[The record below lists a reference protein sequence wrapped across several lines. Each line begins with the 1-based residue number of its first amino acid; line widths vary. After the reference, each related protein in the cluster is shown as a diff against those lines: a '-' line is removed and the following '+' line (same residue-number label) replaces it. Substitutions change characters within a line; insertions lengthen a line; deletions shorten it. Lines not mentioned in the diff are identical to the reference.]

1 MRGAGL
7 EQRADLAFLRARREG
22 IRTAAGYLAPTGAGK
37 VNIKSP
43 GEPIPTAAGLGLNG
57 AVSAET
63 AILRGISGIA

>member
-22 IRTAAGYLAPTGAGK
+22 IRTAAGYLVQTGADR
-37 VNIKSP
+37 VNTWSP
-43 GEPIPTAAGLGLNG
+43 CEPIPITAGPGLNG
-57 AVSAET
+57 AASAET